1 MSIGEFKIIFRFLA
15 TAAVFLAVFLG
26 NLLFSKN
33 GFPDQDS
40 TFPEKNNI
48 QISVNSRSPWTDS
61 GVDVLE
67 GQSLFFQASGGISL
81 QKGNPMASC
90 GPDGYNLKTVQQP
103 LKDRNIGALVGKV
116 VQVIS
121 VEIDKET
128 EKETRNELV
137 EEFFIGSEREV
148 IMPING
154 RLFLGINENVTG
166 DNEGVF
172 QVKIIF
178 EHL

>member
-1 MSIGEFKIIFRFLA
+1 MSHFLA
-15 TAAVFLAVFLG
+15 ATAIFCSVLLG
-26 NLLFSKN
+26 TPLLSKN
-33 GFPDQDS
+33 GFPDQAS
-40 TFPEKNNI
+40 TFPEKNKA
-48 QISVNSRSPWTDS
+48 QISVNSRSPWTDTR
-61 GVDVLE
+61 VDVLE
-67 GQSLFFQASGGISL
+67 GQTVIFQASGRISL

-103 LKDRNIGALVGKV
+103 LKDKNIGALIGKV

-128 EKETRNELV
+128 GKETRNELV
-137 EEFFIGSEREV
+137 EEFYIGSEREV

-172 QVKIIF
+172 QVKIVF
-178 EHL
+178 EQP